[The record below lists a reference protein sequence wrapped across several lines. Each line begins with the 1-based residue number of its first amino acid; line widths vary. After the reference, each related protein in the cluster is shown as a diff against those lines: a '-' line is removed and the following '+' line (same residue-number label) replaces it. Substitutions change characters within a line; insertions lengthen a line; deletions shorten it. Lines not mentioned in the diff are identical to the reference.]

1 VESSGSVI
9 GVVVGGGRSRRF
21 GGDVSKQFVE
31 LGGRSVIARAVL
43 GLASR
48 PGVEGVIVVLPGEE
62 VDGEQ
67 GAALRALPGVR
78 AVVAG
83 GATRTES
90 VRCGLRAAAG
100 WEWVLVHDAARPLAS
115 PRLVDAVI
123 AATRRHGAAIPALAV
138 SDTVKE
144 VDVSGEAVTRTL
156 DRGALRLAQTP
167 QGSRTEWLVQALE
180 QARRDGVELSDE
192 AGALE
197 RAGRVVR
204 VVAGDAENLK
214 ITTADD
220 LDRAR
225 RIVGG
230 GATAL
235 RVGIGY
241 DIHRFGAG
249 RELVLGGVVFPGEP
263 GLEGH
268 SDADVVLH
276 AVMDAVLGA
285 ASLGDIGTHF
295 PPGDP
300 RFRGAPSAGLAAEV
314 AKLVLHGGFAI
325 VNVDVTVLAE
335 RPRIGP
341 RAAEMRAAI
350 AGCLSIPAGRVGL
363 KATTCEGLGAVGRA
377 EGIACQAIALLES
390 GRP

>member
-1 VESSGSVI
+1 VGSSGSVI

-21 GGDVSKQFVE
+21 GSGVSKQFVD
-31 LGGRSVIARAVL
+31 LGGQPVIARAVS

-48 PGVEGVIVVLPGEE
+48 PGVAGVVVVLPQEDVLG
-62 VDGEQ
+62 DH
-67 GAALRALPGVR
+67 GAAVRALPGVC

-83 GATRTES
+83 GRTRSES
-90 VRCGLRAAAG
+90 VRCGLEPARG
-100 WEWVLVHDAARPLAS
+100 HEWVLVHDAARPLAS
-115 PRLVDAVI
+115 PRVVDAVI
-123 AATRRHGAAIPALAV
+123 EATRLHGAAIPALAL

-144 VDVSGEAVTRTL
+144 VDPAGEVVAATL
-156 DRGALRLAQTP
+156 DRRSLRLAQTP
-167 QGSRTEWLVQALE
+167 QGARTEWLLEALE
-180 QARRDGVELSDE
+180 RARRDGVEVSDE

-197 RAGRVVR
+197 RAGRTVR
-204 VVAGDAENLK
+204 VVAGDADNLN
-214 ITTADD
+214 ITTVDD
-220 LDRAR
+220 LERAR
-225 RIVGG
+225 LIVGG
-230 GATAL
+230 GAPAL

-241 DIHRFGAG
+241 DIHRFGAD

-263 GLEGH
+263 GLMGH

-285 ASLGDIGTHF
+285 ASLQDIGAHF

-300 RFRGAPSAGLAAEV
+300 RYRDAASSGLAAVV
-314 AKLVLHGGFAI
+314 AKRIHESGFAI

-341 RAAEMRAAI
+341 RASEMRAAI
-350 AGCLSIPAGRVGL
+350 AACLAIPSARVGL
-363 KATTCEGLGAVGRA
+363 KATTCEGLGALGRA
-377 EGIACQAIALLES
+377 EGIACQAIALLE